1 MVDGPWVGKHLP
13 YGMVKQRLEALNCRE
28 VERITE
34 TSRRWE
40 APTGFTFTISMS
52 EIDSETLAGIVETVL
67 RSAEH
72 SPS

>member
-1 MVDGPWVGKHLP
+1 MDDGPWVGKHLP

-72 SPS
+72 SPF

>member
-1 MVDGPWVGKHLP
+1 MVDGPWVGRHLP
-13 YGMVKQRLEALNCRE
+13 YGMVKQRLEALSCRE

-52 EIDSETLAGIVETVL
+52 EKAVMIRPV
-67 RSAEH
+67 
-72 SPS
+72 

>member
-1 MVDGPWVGKHLP
+1 MRGRLSGVAAAWILP
-13 YGMVKQRLEALNCRE
+13 DEALNCRE

-72 SPS
+72 SPF